1 MTVVAREN
9 RSGILLQSQAEAKTE
24 TESVGYQ
31 IKFTEKTGL
40 IHPDLSIG
48 PNIVGAKKLNSNRG
62 VCSVGYQL
70 TGKGFVVSRNK
81 RSHFIEANAKS
92 ADFLGRLVTGIQIQR
107 TPKDEFAIN
116 VSSLSLMELKQYPH
130 IYQHLLDSVKPI
142 RDENSRKSVREKW
155 WVYGEPRNTFTP
167 ALENINEIIVTSLT
181 ASNRIFAQYPA
192 STIADST
199 TVMFAISSS
208 YFACLS
214 SKHHTLWAAE
224 AGGRMGVGNDL
235 RYNKS
240 LCFDPFPFPDLA
252 KNPKLHS
259 TLFELGEIL
268 DRHRKD
274 RQTEH
279 PKLTQTQMYNVLEKV
294 KSGDQIEGKDSLIY
308 EQGLIGI
315 LKQIHDDIDAA
326 VAEAY
331 GWPTN
336 LSNEEILQRLVDL
349 NRERALEEAKGNIR
363 WLRPEHQNPD
373 GQSVK
378 AQSGELK
385 LEDASLPDAISWPKS
400 LPEQM
405 AAIKQALL
413 DAGQADVENIRS
425 QFKYAK
431 TNTVKERLDTLAAL
445 GQAELLEDGRYA
457 A

>member
-1 MTVVAREN
+1 
-9 RSGILLQSQAEAKTE
+9 
-24 TESVGYQ
+24 
-31 IKFTEKTGL
+31 
-40 IHPDLSIG
+40 
-48 PNIVGAKKLNSNRG
+48 
-62 VCSVGYQL
+62 
-70 TGKGFVVSRNK
+70 
-81 RSHFIEANAKS
+81 
-92 ADFLGRLVTGIQIQR
+92 
-107 TPKDEFAIN
+107 
-116 VSSLSLMELKQYPH
+116 
-130 IYQHLLDSVKPI
+130 
-142 RDENSRKSVREKW
+142 
-155 WVYGEPRNTFTP
+155 
-167 ALENINEIIVTSLT
+167 
-181 ASNRIFAQYPA
+181 
-192 STIADST
+192 
-199 TVMFAISSS
+199 
-208 YFACLS
+208 
-214 SKHHTLWAAE
+214 
-224 AGGRMGVGNDL
+224 
-235 RYNKS
+235 
-240 LCFDPFPFPDLA
+240 
-252 KNPKLHS
+252 
-259 TLFELGEIL
+259 
-268 DRHRKD
+268 
-274 RQTEH
+274 
-279 PKLTQTQMYNVLEKV
+279 MYNVLEKV

-336 LSNEEILQRLVDL
+336 LSDEEILQRLVDL